1 MGFFSKIT
9 KPFQK
14 VANKVIKPF
23 QKVSDKLIP
32 NELRPLLPYASMFLP
47 ASGIMGQLGGLGGFG
62 KMYAANML
70 TQAMG
75 DPEADFE
82 DLNQLSGILSGAQG
96 ALSGQYADGTT
107 SGSRLRDSTT
117 LGKMDNT
124 PQGVMASMQNTPM
137 GANSIP
143 EFANRSFLTKA
154 ADLGKNVA
162 ASGSDYFVDNIN
174 TLQNLGSGASTLN
187 LENLKEGAKALGP
200 SFAQASGDVA
210 VNYQRPAMRAYEEQ
224 EAADSAEI
232 EATSTADRGKRAGL
246 QMTFMRQAGHDEET
260 IEDTL
265 EINDLGDLYSP
276 PVETAAYGGLMGR
289 NNYEFGGITEA
300 LKNAGSRGLMTENRA
315 MGGMMNGYN
324 MGGRVELN
332 QGGMLAKMGILGEPQ
347 ATFNSPQGLG
357 QPLGSG
363 NNNMP
368 VFPRLD
374 KLTKGVSQ
382 AESSLE
388 NVNNRLGQAPAVQTG
403 NFAGY
408 EMGGLERLSRQQP
421 LGLLQQYSPMQQSE
435 ITGYNMGG
443 SVLPQGMEMDYRGGG
458 FIPMG
463 SAERADDVDARVS
476 KNEFVMTADA
486 VRAAG
491 GGSVNEGARR
501 MYNLMNNLEA
511 KA

>member
-9 KPFQK
+9 RPFK
-14 VANKVIKPF
+14 KAANKVIKPF
-23 QKVSDKLIP
+23 QKISDKLIP

-107 SGSRLRDSTT
+107 SGSNLRNSTT
-117 LGKMDNT
+117 EGIMRDGSIGPIT
-124 PQGVMASMQNTPM
+124 PNQNT
-137 GANSIP
+137 ALT
-143 EFANRSFLTKA
+143 NRSFLTKA

-162 ASGSDYFVDNIN
+162 ATGSDYFVDNID
-174 TLQNLGSGASTLN
+174 TLQGLGSGRSALN

-200 SFAQASGDVA
+200 SFAQATGDVA

-265 EINDLGDLYSP
+265 EMNDLGDLYTP
-276 PVETAAYGGLMGR
+276 PVETAAYGGMMGR
-289 NNYEFGGITEA
+289 NDYEFGGIIEA
-300 LKNAGSRGLMTENRA
+300 LKNAESREMMTQNRA
-315 MGGMMNGYN
+315 MGGMMG
-324 MGGRVELN
+324 MGNDPTYHQVRDQSGPVNL
-332 QGGMLAKMGILGEPQ
+332 QGMM
-347 ATFNSPQGLG
+347 
-357 QPLGSG
+357 
-363 NNNMP
+363 
-368 VFPRLD
+368 
-374 KLTKGVSQ
+374 
-382 AESSLE
+382 
-388 NVNNRLGQAPAVQTG
+388 
-403 NFAGY
+403 
-408 EMGGLERLSRQQP
+408 
-421 LGLLQQYSPMQQSE
+421 
-435 ITGYNMGG
+435 GYNMGG
-443 SVLPQGMEMDYRGGG
+443 SVLPQGMEMDYRQGG

-463 SAERADDVDARVS
+463 SKERADDVPARVS

-491 GGSVNEGARR
+491 GGSVNQGAKK
-501 MYNLMNNLEA
+501 MYDLMNNLEA